1 MSARPIRRAKGGGSI
16 RQRSESSWE
25 LTIDLGLD
33 GQGRRQRKF
42 VSVKGKR
49 ADAERKL
56 RELLTALDRGLPIN
70 TQKITL
76 GQWLEVWMAEHT
88 IPNLRP
94 NTQERY
100 RGIIDRHIIPR
111 LGHLSL
117 TRVSPTDIKS
127 LQSALTAEGMAAAGV
142 ELVHTVLSGA
152 FKYAV
157 ALEILWRNPAQSVRP
172 PTRPNKEVSS
182 SEIGEVRQMLSV
194 SRSLKEP
201 LYAALHLTAYTGL
214 RRGEILGLKWS
225 DLDYDHASITVQR
238 ALVRVR
244 GLGLILQPTKTDG
257 SRRRLD
263 IDPDTVAVLRA
274 HRVVQ
279 MEHRLTMDG
288 AYEDNDLL
296 FPNEL
301 GRPLNPMALTRA
313 FKRLALKTGVAQT
326 RLHSLRHFHASAL
339 FELGESPMLVSRRL
353 GHASIKTTV
362 DIYGHLF
369 EGAQRAAAEKF
380 ARAMRGES

>member
-1 MSARPIRRAKGGGSI
+1 M
-16 RQRSESSWE
+16 E
-25 LTIDLGLD
+25 
-33 GQGRRQRKF
+33 
-42 VSVKGKR
+42 
-49 ADAERKL
+49 
-56 RELLTALDRGLPIN
+56 
-70 TQKITL
+70 
-76 GQWLEVWMAEHT
+76 
-88 IPNLRP
+88 
-94 NTQERY
+94 
-100 RGIIDRHIIPR
+100 
-111 LGHLSL
+111 
-117 TRVSPTDIKS
+117 
-127 LQSALTAEGMAAAGV
+127 
-142 ELVHTVLSGA
+142 
-152 FKYAV
+152 
-157 ALEILWRNPAQSVRP
+157 
-172 PTRPNKEVSS
+172 
-182 SEIGEVRQMLSV
+182 
-194 SRSLKEP
+194 EP

-225 DLDYDHASITVQR
+225 DLDSDRASITVRR

-274 HRVVQ
+274 HRVAQ

-296 FPNEL
+296 YPNEL

-313 FKRLALKTGVAQT
+313 FKRLARKTGVAQT

-369 EGAQRAAAEKF
+369 EGAQKAAAEKF